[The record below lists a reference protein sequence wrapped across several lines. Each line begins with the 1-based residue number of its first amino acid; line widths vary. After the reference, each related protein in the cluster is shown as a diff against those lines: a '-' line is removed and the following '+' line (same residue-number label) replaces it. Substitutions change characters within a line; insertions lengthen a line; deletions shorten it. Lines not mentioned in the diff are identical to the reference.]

1 MYRHDLASGW
11 HQIGEDRWVDGQP
24 GVGVEMLGAL
34 ESEIDSAPW
43 LVFAGRHRH
52 DMGAG
57 WHSRA
62 EGRVCLKRV
71 CFIVV
76 QHGHRLISLLH
87 LVCLSSP
94 LRSGC
99 DQWAPSRRKRKVL
112 PPAPC
117 SSVTRAAECTDSGI
131 VRSESTVLVLT
142 ILGRVRAIG
151 GLHQRKQSTFMD
163 RGIED
168 SSTCGCTRTEAEKCS
183 QMMTGNCGRGKNIF
197 ENLPAGSNVDD
208 GE

>member
-71 CFIVV
+71 CFYCRPTWIQTHFPTSSCVPFFSPPF
-76 QHGHRLISLLH
+76 RL
-87 LVCLSSP
+87 
-94 LRSGC
+94 
-99 DQWAPSRRKRKVL
+99 
-112 PPAPC
+112 
-117 SSVTRAAECTDSGI
+117 
-131 VRSESTVLVLT
+131 
-142 ILGRVRAIG
+142 
-151 GLHQRKQSTFMD
+151 
-163 RGIED
+163 
-168 SSTCGCTRTEAEKCS
+168 
-183 QMMTGNCGRGKNIF
+183 
-197 ENLPAGSNVDD
+197 
-208 GE
+208 